1 MLINELD
8 INSLSGSLRLEAAN
22 DVRFEANILN
32 SGAGQ
37 VAFTVA
43 AGNQVIVDEEVTIN
57 TGGGNFTVDN
67 SDFIFGDDSVLNT
80 QGGTIEHTGGGF
92 TLINGTLNAG
102 VNGRVLLT
110 GTNSSGA
117 GITVNGS
124 ILSQNG
130 QISLAGTGTPGID
143 LQAGA
148 TLDAGGGTIALS
160 GVSTTGGGLVISGL
174 VSLQA
179 DQLNLTGTSTSGN
192 GIQLGT
198 DLNANGSLSLTGNSA
213 SGSGVLAQNISSGG
227 SDISLTGNSGTSLG
241 ILAQNISSGGGSI
254 ALASDSADIEVSTL
268 EATGSAAA
276 ISVAV
281 ATDQFFRATGSF
293 DFGSGSAS
301 IASSGGPISIQH
313 GGNGTVPFI
322 VGDASQNGTTA
333 AIANSPT
340 AFNFSPVE
348 EILFTTARNGVA
360 IQSVEAPVPIPPSP
374 PTSPPTLPPTGPLPG
389 STLSFT
395 NVECLPDC
403 QTESLETQSNIDQTP
418 ILSSD
423 EASRVAIEQRVF
435 DVEAAYTQEFLD
447 YLNVEET
454 VPIQSVEQGQQ
465 KLQEIVQTTGTTPA
479 ILYVSFTPAPGS
491 LSQTVN
497 PVSAGVAI
505 QPETENAIF
514 LSAASAPALKADT
527 YAQQNQPKATDQLEL
542 ILVTPQ
548 KDPIYM
554 RLPDVTRSQVLEVTS
569 QLRREVTDRTR
580 RRTTSYLP
588 PAQQL
593 YQWIVAPLA
602 EELEAQNVQHL
613 SFVLDEGLRSLPV
626 AVLHSGQE
634 FMIERYS
641 VALMPSLSLTNTRYQ
656 DVRGA
661 ELLAMG
667 ATRFADLPALPA
679 VSIELSNIVGQIWP
693 GEALVNEQFTPASL
707 TAERRDRPYSLLHL
721 ATHGEFN
728 PGSLENSFIQFWDQ
742 RVQLNEIRQLQLNDP
757 LVELLVLS
765 ACRTALG
772 NTQAELGFAGLAVQ
786 TGAKSALASLWLVD
800 DVSAASFM
808 IEFYSALRTAPM
820 RAAALQQA
828 QLAMMRGETR
838 VMNGMLSWSGGELPL
853 PAAVAQNL
861 GTLSHPYFWSAFTLI
876 GSPW

>member
-1 MLINELD
+1 M
-8 INSLSGSLRLEAAN
+8 
-22 DVRFEANILN
+22 
-32 SGAGQ
+32 
-37 VAFTVA
+37 
-43 AGNQVIVDEEVTIN
+43 
-57 TGGGNFTVDN
+57 
-67 SDFIFGDDSVLNT
+67 
-80 QGGTIEHTGGGF
+80 
-92 TLINGTLNAG
+92 
-102 VNGRVLLT
+102 LT

-514 LSAASAPALKADT
+514 LS
-527 YAQQNQPKATDQLEL
+527 
-542 ILVTPQ
+542 
-548 KDPIYM
+548 
-554 RLPDVTRSQVLEVTS
+554 
-569 QLRREVTDRTR
+569 
-580 RRTTSYLP
+580 
-588 PAQQL
+588 
-593 YQWIVAPLA
+593 
-602 EELEAQNVQHL
+602 
-613 SFVLDEGLRSLPV
+613 GC
-626 AVLHSGQE
+626 
-634 FMIERYS
+634 
-641 VALMPSLSLTNTRYQ
+641 
-656 DVRGA
+656 
-661 ELLAMG
+661 
-667 ATRFADLPALPA
+667 
-679 VSIELSNIVGQIWP
+679 
-693 GEALVNEQFTPASL
+693 
-707 TAERRDRPYSLLHL
+707 
-721 ATHGEFN
+721 
-728 PGSLENSFIQFWDQ
+728 
-742 RVQLNEIRQLQLNDP
+742 
-757 LVELLVLS
+757 LS
-765 ACRTALG
+765 ACPKSRHLRPAKP
-772 NTQAELGFAGLAVQ
+772 
-786 TGAKSALASLWLVD
+786 AKS
-800 DVSAASFM
+800 
-808 IEFYSALRTAPM
+808 
-820 RAAALQQA
+820 
-828 QLAMMRGETR
+828 
-838 VMNGMLSWSGGELPL
+838 N
-853 PAAVAQNL
+853 
-861 GTLSHPYFWSAFTLI
+861 
-876 GSPW
+876 